1 MKILLAVLLF
11 LSFRNAQARG
21 YSESVQHE
29 KGLISLSLFAGSQ
42 ENRLLNQDA
51 SYSSLSGWHGGAALD
66 VAIYSSHGGGQLRLF
81 GSYVFS
87 ELKDKM
93 DSGTSA
99 QKSETLYGAKA
110 YVSPWLFLGVGYGQS
125 EQKFTSGAST
135 VTTND
140 SLLAGGLGIEYGM
153 TDSWS
158 LGLQGWYKMNP
169 IAKQPASEGNSFS
182 DGYDMSLVLIWSP
195 PTTTITR
202 QSK

>member
-1 MKILLAVLLF
+1 MRMFLGILFILTF
-11 LSFRNAQARG
+11 QKAQARG
-21 YSESVQHE
+21 YSESVQHD
-29 KGLISLSLFAGSQ
+29 KGLISLSFFGGSQ

-51 SYSSLSGWHGGAALD
+51 SYSSLSGWHGGASLD
-66 VAIYSSHGGGQLRLF
+66 VAIYSSNGGGQLRLF
-81 GSYVFS
+81 GSYIFS
-87 ELKDKM
+87 ELKDKL
-93 DSGTSA
+93 DSGNSV
-99 QKSETLYGAKA
+99 KKNETLYGAKA

-125 EQKFTSGAST
+125 EQKFTSSSNT

-140 SLLAGGLGIEYGM
+140 SLLAGGIGVEYGIS
-153 TDSWS
+153 DSWS

-169 IAKQPASEGNSFS
+169 IAKQPDSEGNSFS